1 MRFSI
6 WVQAMQALRQQACI
20 VDAMRWFLLALL
32 CPAFAFAQDSPRPIP
47 RDILPG
53 IGQDDPRRTVD
64 RREMPWRALGRVQH
78 ELGGRCTGA
87 LIAPRLV
94 LTAAHCLIARRSGN
108 LMQPGSLHFLLG
120 YDRGIQVAHAQVTG
134 YRLGDG
140 YRSGPGSPPGADWA
154 ILTLDRDIAP
164 PEATLPL
171 LTTIPATRTPLMLAG
186 YQQDRPEVLLAD
198 TQCRALGATSTGL
211 LLHDCAGTRGVSGGP
226 VLVERPGG
234 GGWAVAGVASRATV
248 EAALGFAVTAAS
260 ISQAL
265 R

>member
-1 MRFSI
+1 
-6 WVQAMQALRQQACI
+6 V
-20 VDAMRWFLLALL
+20 
-32 CPAFAFAQDSPRPIP
+32 
-47 RDILPG
+47 
-53 IGQDDPRRTVD
+53 
-64 RREMPWRALGRVQH
+64 
-78 ELGGRCTGA
+78 
-87 LIAPRLV
+87 V
-94 LTAAHCLIARRSGN
+94 LTAAHCLVARRSGN

-120 YDRGIQVAHAQVTG
+120 YDRGSQVAHAQVTG

-171 LTTIPATRTPLMLAG
+171 LTTIPAARTPLMLAG

-198 TQCRALGATSTGL
+198 TQCRALGATVTGL

-226 VLVERPGG
+226 VIVAQPG
-234 GGWAVAGVASRATV
+234 GGWAVAGVASRAAV